1 MKPNLMIWTGRIL
14 TGIFAIFMLV
24 ASIMPKLIGA
34 DVATNSL
41 RELGWP
47 DGYVLMIGLIELA
60 CLVLYLIPRTS
71 ILGAI
76 LTMGLLG
83 GAMAT
88 QIRVEN
94 PIFSHVFFSLY
105 LGLFMWGG
113 LWLRNAAL
121 RRLFPLYAPEENRGA
136 TV

>member
-1 MKPNLMIWTGRIL
+1 MIWAGRIL
-14 TGIFAIFMLV
+14 TGLFAIFMLV
-24 ASIMPKLIGA
+24 ASIMPKLILTDIGA
-34 DVATNSL
+34 NSL

-94 PIFSHVFFSLY
+94 PLFSHVFFSLY

-121 RRLFPLYAPEENRGA
+121 RRLFPFCAPEENRDA